1 MTFNKIIWR
10 RGRFIAPNADL
21 SALQWIFHSP
31 DEKVKSFIATN
42 QRETEGK

>member
-10 RGRFIAPNADL
+10 RGRFIGP
-21 SALQWIFHSP
+21 QWIFRSP